1 MLSSVRQ
8 AWQKFNG
15 VWHYCHCRSPAVPR
29 RLEEGQPVRTGSD
42 RRTRGYAMELLFLL
56 FFLFTAAASVAGL
69 TADSRDGA
77 DWTPS
82 DDGFRAPRRT

>member
-1 MLSSVRQ
+1 
-8 AWQKFNG
+8 
-15 VWHYCHCRSPAVPR
+15 
-29 RLEEGQPVRTGSD
+29 
-42 RRTRGYAMELLFLL
+42 MELLFLL